1 VIRVFLADD
10 HPVMVAGL
18 ARVLATVPDMQVVG
32 TAHDIAGLDAQAPG
46 SIHVLVLDVSMP
58 GMHGAETITALRERH
73 APVLLF
79 TLEPETPLVVEL
91 LRAGASGVVGK
102 SERVEVLLDAI
113 RTVAGGGRVMP
124 SAMHDACGRR
134 AGCAARRAERA
145 RAGHLPSVDPREL
158 AEEHRVRSRAV
169 AQHRVHVLGARAAEA
184 GGGQPDRAGGL
195 RASRGATGQGQLR
208 GVELRAELAAANVF
222 LDRKGHDYEVEQDA
236 LATSA
241 GCCGAWC

>member
-1 VIRVFLADD
+1 VFLADD

-18 ARVLATVPDMQVVG
+18 ARVLATVPDMLVVG
-32 TAHDIAGLDAQAPG
+32 TAHDIAGLDAQAAG
-46 SIHVLVLDVSMP
+46 SIDVLVLDVSMP
-58 GMHGAETITALRERH
+58 GMHGAETIKALRERH

-124 SAMHDACGRR
+124 SAMHERVVAGV

-145 RAGHLPSVDPREL
+145 RAGHLPSADSREL
-158 AEEHRVRSRAV
+158 SEEHRVRSRAV